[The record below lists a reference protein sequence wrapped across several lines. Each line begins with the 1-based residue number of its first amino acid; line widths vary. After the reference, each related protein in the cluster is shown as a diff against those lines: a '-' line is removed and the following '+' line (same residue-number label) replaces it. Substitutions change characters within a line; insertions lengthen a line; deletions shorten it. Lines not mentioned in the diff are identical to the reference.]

1 MDRNRLRLFERLDS
15 CLISSKKKQGCS
27 SQFVGKN
34 FHCTFLSSRNKVA
47 TVVIHRYPT
56 CLSVKCTP
64 KWGPKKRQLLL
75 KEIKKHSFYN
85 VAYISSPKICIDVHW
100 VSKLI
105 YHTTGKRGKTAT
117 QFYKQRHFLSILWRG
132 FLLMSLISSHSSEI
146 SLKSY

>member
-1 MDRNRLRLFERLDS
+1 MDLNRLRLFGRLDS

-34 FHCTFLSSRNKVA
+34 FHCTFCR
-47 TVVIHRYPT
+47 VVIKWPLWSFTDIPRVY
-56 CLSVKCTP
+56 LWKCTP

-75 KEIKKHSFYN
+75 KEIKMHSFYN
-85 VAYISSPKICIDVHW
+85 VACISSPKICIDVHW

-146 SLKSY
+146 SLKSN